1 MDIALFVNNIWPVKK
16 QWRPLNQNQ
25 LKQYLNLLEN
35 GISVAIRQWQ
45 NFWWE
50 QRNVLSKKYAMQM
63 EHVRICYK
71 DFSNK
76 TKRDRAKERCE
87 IKPWHKREYHKAEWD
102 IHRQVGTSLH
112 TV

>member
-63 EHVRICYK
+63 EHVIESATKISPTRPKGIVLKK
-71 DFSNK
+71 DMKLSPD
-76 TKRDRAKERCE
+76 TKESITVTK
-87 IKPWHKREYHKAEWD
+87 
-102 IHRQVGTSLH
+102 QSGTS
-112 TV
+112 TDR

>member
-63 EHVRICYK
+63 EHVIESATKISPTRPKGIVLKK
-71 DFSNK
+71 DVKLSPD
-76 TKRDRAKERCE
+76 TKESITK
-87 IKPWHKREYHKAEWD
+87 
-102 IHRQVGTSLH
+102 QSGTS
-112 TV
+112 TDR